1 MKITEIFSVSTS
13 SLKTNKLRTFLT
25 ILGVVVGI
33 FSIIVIMTII
43 SMLQATIQDSV
54 AMLNKNTFRIQ
65 KFPQIQTGGHEAWLR
80 YRNRKDIT
88 VDEYYRF
95 ESLMPNVKYIGAI
108 LAANGKIIKFN
119 NKETNPN
126 INVIGGTVGA
136 FYTYNVGLQKGRE
149 IRQFDIDYS
158 NHVCI
163 IGMDVVEKLFGNIDP
178 LGQMIRVDGDPMEVI
193 GVMEKQ
199 PELFGES
206 MDNLVI
212 IPLSTFLSY
221 YGKKDQSVDITVMTY
236 SKEDYQPAIEAAIG
250 FMRTIRKVLPGKEND
265 FDIFSNESVIAQI
278 NDITE
283 NIRIGAM
290 AVSFIALI
298 AAGVGIMNIMLVSVS
313 ERTREIGIR
322 KAIGAKKSD
331 ILMQFLV
338 EAVTLTLIGGIIGI
352 VLGVGVGLIAG
363 SQLYAKAVIPVDWV
377 FIGLSV
383 CVLVG
388 VIFGTYPA
396 YKAANMDPIEAL
408 RYE

>member
-13 SLKTNKLRTFLT
+13 SIKTNKLRTFLT
-25 ILGVVVGI
+25 ILGIVVGI

-65 KFPQIQTGGHEAWLR
+65 KFPQIMTGGREAWLR

-95 ESLMPNVKYIGAI
+95 ESLMPDVKYIGAI
-108 LAANGKIIKFN
+108 LASDGKVIKFN
-119 NKETNPN
+119 SKETNPN

-136 FYTYNVGLQKGRE
+136 FYTYNIGLQKGRE
-149 IRQFDIDYS
+149 IRQFDLDYT

-163 IGMDVVEKLFGNIDP
+163 IGMDVVDKLFGSIDP
-178 LGQMIRVDGDPMEVI
+178 LGQTIRVDGNPVQVI

-212 IPLSTFLSY
+212 VPLTTYLAY

-236 SKEDYQPAIEAAIG
+236 SKEDYQPAMEAAVG
-250 FMRTIRKVLPGKEND
+250 YMRTIRKVPPGKEND
-265 FDIFSNESVIAQI
+265 FDISSNESVMSQI

-313 ERTREIGIR
+313 ERTKEIGIR
-322 KAIGAKKSD
+322 KAIGAKKID
-331 ILMQFLV
+331 ILLQFLV
-338 EAVTLTLIGGIIGI
+338 EAVTLSLIGGIIGI
-352 VLGVGVGLIAG
+352 ILGIGAGLIAG
-363 SQLYAKAVIPVDWV
+363 SQLYAKVVIPVDWV

-388 VIFGTYPA
+388 VVFGTYPA